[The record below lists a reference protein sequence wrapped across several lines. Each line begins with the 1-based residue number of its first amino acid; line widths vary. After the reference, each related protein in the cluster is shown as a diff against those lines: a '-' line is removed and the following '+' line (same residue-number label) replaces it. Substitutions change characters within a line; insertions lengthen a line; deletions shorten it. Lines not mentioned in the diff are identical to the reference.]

1 MSRQLEGILGMKL
14 FKVHV
19 KHYSPKDSHTSVEGF
34 LIRETEREVCDYV
47 SMKLGYMDEKD
58 MAEEVESY
66 DDDGE
71 DDGDDENVEPETKRD
86 RLMRF
91 HGELFDPDADVS
103 DLYYGATQYGWE
115 DMGEAT
121 AATIEVLRQCK
132 ALLGD
137 ESKDEE
143 HQG

>member
-1 MSRQLEGILGMKL
+1 MKL

-19 KHYSPKDSHTSVEGF
+19 KHYSPKDSHTAIEGF

-47 SMKLGYMDEKD
+47 STKLGYMDAKD
-58 MAEEVESY
+58 LDEEIESF
-66 DDDGE
+66 DDDEDGE
-71 DDGDDENVEPETKRD
+71 DGDEEETRRD